1 MPHLK
6 EGTSLW
12 RAMMEA
18 RERREKPAHSTP
30 KLVAERTPA
39 EETVALP
46 ETQDANFSNTSTTHL
61 LGSLAEHKNRQS
73 GTSAWVRRTTR
84 NVNEVSTDK
93 VLTEEEQ
100 LEAALAGSLAQGSV
114 MLAKKGPVKQ
124 TRKRQSKS
132 KDLLTPQK
140 EQEAASQV
148 TGEHNALKR
157 PQMRVPSKRT
167 LVEQKIDS
175 LAQSPDIDEPIEAED
190 FEQAKELERQ
200 RQLLFLVMLERQE
213 GYTHPDHG
221 KHESAMRSTLVHNV
235 DNDDFTAAFILREM
249 ANSDITVDP
258 ASKDFV
264 QRLMN
269 SPAPGRTLEST
280 NSAKKENPREGT
292 PLRRSKRNKTAAA
305 PGTGKSP
312 SKAIKPEQPAPEHLR
327 LDEGEG
333 FMPSAGNNFK
343 FKFDSPTGLRARE
356 VDALLKPPNR
366 PKAFPD
372 DLAGEKAFL
381 YKSYKVFGAKPKSNA
396 TDEMVKQMDFEH
408 ALTQQEVERAM
419 AEDDRWNE
427 IWGVK

>member
-1 MPHLK
+1 
-6 EGTSLW
+6 
-12 RAMMEA
+12 MEA

-46 ETQDANFSNTSTTHL
+46 ETQDANFPNTSTTHL
-61 LGSLAEHKNRQS
+61 LGSLAEHRNRQS

-84 NVNEVSTDK
+84 NMNEVSTDQ

-100 LEAALAGSLAQGSV
+100 LEAALAESLAQDF
-114 MLAKKGPVKQ
+114 ARPAQKGPVKQ
-124 TRKRQSKS
+124 TRKRQLKS

-140 EQEAASQV
+140 AQEAVSQAPRQS
-148 TGEHNALKR
+148 NARKLPKS
-157 PQMRVPSKRT
+157 RVPSKRT
-167 LVEQKIDS
+167 LVERKIES
-175 LAQSPDIDEPIEAED
+175 LAHSPDTDEPMAAAD
-190 FEQAKELERQ
+190 FEQANELERQ
-200 RQLLFLVMLERQE
+200 RQLLFLAILERHE
-213 GYTHPDHG
+213 GYIHPDQG
-221 KHESAMRSTLVHNV
+221 EHESAMRSTLVHNV

-249 ANSDITVDP
+249 TNSDITADP

-269 SPAPGRTLEST
+269 LPAPGRTLEST

-312 SKAIKPEQPAPEHLR
+312 SKAIEPEQPAPEHLR

-366 PKAFPD
+366 PKAFPA

-381 YKSYKVFGAKPKSNA
+381 YKSYKVFGTKPKSNA
-396 TDEMVKQMDFEH
+396 ADEMVKEMEFEH
-408 ALTQQEVERAM
+408 ALAQQEAKRVM

-427 IWGVK
+427 LWGVKEWEE